1 MHHRNLISR
10 LSLMSFLQFFVWGA
24 WYTSV
29 AVYMGVEG
37 MGEVI
42 PWAFTAQ
49 AIGALVSPFF
59 LGMIADRFFSTEKV
73 LGVMHLLSGAFL
85 LLAPQF
91 AGQATL
97 FIAMLIL
104 HQLAYT
110 PTLGLS
116 NSLSFHHVENP
127 ERDFPKIRVWGTLS
141 WIVAGFLISF
151 VLSRF
156 TPGGVIPEQTP
167 LPLYM
172 AGLAGI
178 ALGLYSFTLP
188 HTPPPA
194 AGQEVSARA
203 ILGVDAFQQ
212 LRSPSFYA
220 FMLCSLLICIPLA
233 AYYSYTQVFLGA
245 TNVQNIAAT
254 QTLGQMSE
262 LVFML
267 LMPLFFRRLGVKW
280 MLLVGMLAWG
290 VRYALFA
297 LAAPDQVFW
306 MIAGGIILHGI
317 CYDFFFVT
325 GQIYIDKKASPAIRS
340 QAQGMLV
347 FVTYGI
353 GMLIGTQLTG
363 YMFNN
368 IVGTGPTTEMADWTR
383 YWTILGVMA
392 VAVAVFFGLVFHEKV
407 DQARPAERKEK
418 IPAVPVGEP
427 GL

>member
-1 MHHRNLISR
+1 MHRNLTAR
-10 LSLMSFLQFFVWGA
+10 LSLLSFLQFFVWGA
-24 WYTSV
+24 WYTSI
-29 AVYMGVEG
+29 AVYMGTEG

-59 LGMIADRFFSTEKV
+59 LGMVADRFFATERV

-85 LLAPQF
+85 LLAPQY
-91 AGQATL
+91 AGAPTL

-116 NSLSFHHVENP
+116 NSLAFHHIENP
-127 ERDFPKIRVWGTLS
+127 ERDFPRIRVWGTLS

-156 TPGGVIPEQTP
+156 TPGGVIPEQTS

-172 AGLAGI
+172 AGIAGI
-178 ALGLYSFTLP
+178 ALGFYSFTLP

-194 AGQEVSARA
+194 AGQVVSARA
-203 ILGVDAFQQ
+203 ILGVDAFKQ
-212 LRSPSFYA
+212 LRGPSFYA

-245 TNVQNIAAT
+245 ANVQNIAAT

-267 LMPLFFRRLGVKW
+267 LMPFFFRRLGVKW

-290 VRYALFA
+290 ARYALFA
-297 LAAPDQVFW
+297 LAAPNQVFW
-306 MIAGGIILHGI
+306 MIAGGILLHGI

-325 GQIYIDKKASPAIRS
+325 GQIYIDKKATPAIRS

-368 IVGTGPTTEMADWTR
+368 MVGTGPEQSMADWTR
-383 YWTILGVMA
+383 YWTVLGVMA
-392 VAVAVFFGLVFHEKV
+392 TVVAIFFAIVFREKV
-407 DQARPAERKEK
+407 EQSRPAPAGKAPR
-418 IPAVPVGEP
+418 AVPVGEP